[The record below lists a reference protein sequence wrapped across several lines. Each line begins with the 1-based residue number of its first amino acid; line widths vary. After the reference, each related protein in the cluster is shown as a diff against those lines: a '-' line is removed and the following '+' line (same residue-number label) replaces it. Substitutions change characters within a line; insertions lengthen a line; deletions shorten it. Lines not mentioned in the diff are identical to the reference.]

1 MSRYLYSAVRGF
13 LPPVPTSVSMMPIT
27 LFHTCSVLERARQ
40 STRIRKRKYYME
52 MKKKKEE
59 RLRKN
64 PPGIPYK
71 VQLMLRAKGL
81 GGKPRPWRQLD
92 ERPFPTDEVWGEM
105 WHTWNRI
112 NIGEALDFL
121 REDYHPSMLNKPDG
135 IVWAKLE
142 FNMSTGKVDRYIE
155 GFSKMVPLYNPF
167 ERGVAE
173 KSIMVFAKDPDIQ
186 KLAIKA
192 GANQAGGMEMIDEIA
207 KGRLDVSD
215 FDYFLAHSDI
225 QVDLKP
231 LVGILRDKFPKKIE
245 GTVGDEMEKLVKTFQ
260 NGLLV
265 TVKKPKK
272 TLGYE
277 DDPSYGFCE
286 SQVGRLSMDN
296 KLVEENID
304 TLLETMMEKKLAK
317 MKNFISRCQ
326 LYVEGGPVS
335 VGGGYKK
342 YSIVHNLV
350 EDPKFKEH
358 AKQKAKLQAG

>member
-1 MSRYLYSAVRGF
+1 
-13 LPPVPTSVSMMPIT
+13 
-27 LFHTCSVLERARQ
+27 
-40 STRIRKRKYYME
+40 
-52 MKKKKEE
+52 
-59 RLRKN
+59 
-64 PPGIPYK
+64 
-71 VQLMLRAKGL
+71 
-81 GGKPRPWRQLD
+81 
-92 ERPFPTDEVWGEM
+92 
-105 WHTWNRI
+105 
-112 NIGEALDFL
+112 
-121 REDYHPSMLNKPDG
+121 
-135 IVWAKLE
+135 
-142 FNMSTGKVDRYIE
+142 
-155 GFSKMVPLYNPF
+155 
-167 ERGVAE
+167 
-173 KSIMVFAKDPDIQ
+173 
-186 KLAIKA
+186 
-192 GANQAGGMEMIDEIA
+192 
-207 KGRLDVSD
+207 
-215 FDYFLAHSDI
+215 
-225 QVDLKP
+225 
-231 LVGILRDKFPKKIE
+231 
-245 GTVGDEMEKLVKTFQ
+245 MEKMVKTFQ